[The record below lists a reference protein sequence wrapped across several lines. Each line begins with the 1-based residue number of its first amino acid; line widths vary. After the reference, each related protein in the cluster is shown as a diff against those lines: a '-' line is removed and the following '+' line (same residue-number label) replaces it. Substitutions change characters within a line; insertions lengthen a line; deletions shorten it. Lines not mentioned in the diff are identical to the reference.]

1 MMAPDDKRF
10 FEGGHRFV
18 PRWSPPGPLRCLEN
32 RGVTIRKTI
41 NLSVATFCIEHGH
54 ALLHAERDFGLI
66 DRHLPLVLT
75 GRRLVPRLAPLTAR
89 CRRGVA
95 PGGGPALDRPHFLA

>member
-1 MMAPDDKRF
+1 MMGPGDKRF

-18 PRWSPPGPLRCLEN
+18 PRWAPSGPLRCLGN
-32 RGVTIRKTI
+32 RGATIRKTMD
-41 NLSVATFCIEHGH
+41 LSVATSFIEHGH